1 MTSPLVDQLDQN
13 EFGLRRSDELAD
25 AIPNLPEEL
34 RGLLAQ
40 IPRGRVTTYGA
51 LATALGS
58 STAARW
64 VGEYLVDHPHAADCP
79 CHRVVR
85 ATGEPG
91 LYVTRQTPD
100 KEARLR
106 REGVAVQN
114 GRVDLA
120 HRMFDDFQSSRPLA
134 KLIDWQ
140 HHLAARVRLT
150 PFGETPQMVAGVDAA
165 YSQSGDAVGAYALV
179 EVATGRCVWSTVVR
193 QAARFPYIPGFLT
206 FRELPV
212 LLEAIRAAEREGRGA
227 GLIFVDGNGI
237 LHPRRAGLAT
247 CLGVLAGLPTIG
259 VGKSLLCGSTRLEGL
274 RAGEVREIVHNDQ
287 LVGLAMRGADDR
299 RPVFVSPGQG
309 VTVADAGRMAAAA
322 FGGHRLPEP
331 LYHADRLSRGEA
343 KRLNR
348 DNQQTSTHL

>member
-1 MTSPLVDQLDQN
+1 MTFPLAEQLDRSDT
-13 EFGLRRSDELAD
+13 GLGRPDELAG
-25 AIPNLPEEL
+25 AIPDLPEAL

-58 STAARW
+58 SSAARW
-64 VGEYLVDHPHAADCP
+64 VGEYLVDHPHGAACC

-91 LYVTRQTPD
+91 LYITRQTPD
-100 KEARLR
+100 KEAILR

-120 HRMFDDFQSSRPLA
+120 RHLFDDFQSSRPLA

-140 HHLAARVRLT
+140 HHLAACARLES
-150 PFGETPQMVAGVDAA
+150 FGEMPAMVAGVDAA

-237 LHPRRAGLAT
+237 LHPRRSGLAT

-274 RAGEVREIVHNDQ
+274 RAGEVREIVHNEQ
-287 LVGLAMRGADDR
+287 LVGLAMRGADGR
-299 RPVFVSPGQG
+299 RPVFVSPGHG
-309 VTVADAGRMAAAA
+309 VDVAAAGRMAAAA
-322 FGGHRLPEP
+322 FAGHRLPEP
-331 LYHADRLSRGEA
+331 LYHADALSRGEA

-348 DNQQTSTHL
+348 DNQQTPTHL